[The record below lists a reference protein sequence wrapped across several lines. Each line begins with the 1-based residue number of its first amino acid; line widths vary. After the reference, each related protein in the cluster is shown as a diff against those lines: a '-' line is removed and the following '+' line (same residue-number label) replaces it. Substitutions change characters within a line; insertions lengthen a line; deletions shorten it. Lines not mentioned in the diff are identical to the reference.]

1 MGAIRLFTVF
11 PRVHLQEGKNTPT
24 EMGPRFAFGLDLVYK
39 RCLLVFRS
47 SHINVRGKRPSLPP
61 ICENTRKTGGK

>member
-24 EMGPRFAFGLDLVYK
+24 EMGPRFAFGLD
-39 RCLLVFRS
+39 
-47 SHINVRGKRPSLPP
+47 
-61 ICENTRKTGGK
+61 

>member
-24 EMGPRFAFGLDLVYK
+24 EMGPRFAFGLDLFTNDAYWCSAV
-39 RCLLVFRS
+39 
-47 SHINVRGKRPSLPP
+47 H
-61 ICENTRKTGGK
+61 T